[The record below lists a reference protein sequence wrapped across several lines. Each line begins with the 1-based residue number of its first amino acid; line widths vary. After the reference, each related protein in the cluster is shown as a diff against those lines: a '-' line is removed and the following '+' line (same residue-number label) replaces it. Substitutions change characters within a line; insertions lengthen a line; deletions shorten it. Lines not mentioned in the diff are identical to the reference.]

1 MAGILTQCRGKVTKK
16 GSMMGF
22 LVLEDLTGSIEGLV
36 FPKVYEKYASM
47 LSSDSLVVV
56 DGKLSFREEEEP
68 SCWWTRFVP

>member
-36 FPKVYEKYASM
+36 FPKVYEKYAPM
-47 LSSDSLVVV
+47 LSSDSPGRQAQFP
-56 DGKLSFREEEEP
+56 GKKNP